1 MHGGHGAMR
10 WTLDRIN
17 WDAFDASRVD
27 PEMLKAVKA
36 AALVEYNAPDYVTY
50 LRNVFH
56 DDEAVQQNILQWG
69 KEEAQHGMA
78 LARWA
83 NLADPSFDFEDSFRR
98 FRVIQNINTS
108 ADASLRGS
116 KAGEMIARCV
126 VESGTSS
133 FYTAIKDRTDEP
145 CLKQIVTFMAADE
158 FAHYRCFYEI
168 YKKYA
173 HELPGRIGRLK
184 VAVGRVNE
192 ADDDELAGA
201 YYCANYPDDSPTPYH
216 RKTFADAY
224 QKRAMGVY
232 QRQHLD
238 RLISMVAKA
247 GGLEPHGFLASR
259 IQDLAWWFINRQQ
272 KKLARTAV

>member
-1 MHGGHGAMR
+1 MHGDHGAMR

-17 WDAFDASRVD
+17 WDAFDATKVD
-27 PEMLKAVKA
+27 GEMLKAVKA
-36 AALVEYNAPDYVTY
+36 AALVEFNAPDYVTY
-50 LRNVFH
+50 LSNVFH
-56 DDEAVQQNILQWG
+56 DDAAVQHNIVQWG
-69 KEEAQHGMA
+69 KEEAQHGLA

-83 NLADPSFDFEDSFRR
+83 KLADPTFDFEDSFQR
-98 FRVIQNINTS
+98 FRKIQSIDTTAN
-108 ADASLRGS
+108 ASLRGS

-133 FYTAIKDRTDEP
+133 FYTAIKDRTHEP

-173 HELPGRIGRLK
+173 DELPGRIGRLK

-201 YYCANYPDDSPTPYH
+201 YYCANYPAGSSVPYD

-247 GGLEPHGFLASR
+247 SGLRPHGFLTSR
-259 IQDLAWWFINRQQ
+259 IQAAAWWFINAQQ
-272 KKLARTAV
+272 RKLAKTAI